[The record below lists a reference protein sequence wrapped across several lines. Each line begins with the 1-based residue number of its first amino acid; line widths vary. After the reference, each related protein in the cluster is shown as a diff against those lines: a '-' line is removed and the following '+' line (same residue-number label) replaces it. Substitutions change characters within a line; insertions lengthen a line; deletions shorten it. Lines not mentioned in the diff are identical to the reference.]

1 LGGSILNPPQEH
13 GDFVLSCRVALPSG
27 FRVADVLAFHR
38 RDPQAVAERVDADAV
53 QKGLRWGGGAA
64 RLTIRFHASHAD
76 AELAVDRRA
85 ETVSDL
91 LETLVGRMLGLAQ
104 PVEEFESL
112 HRGHPQIGG
121 LIARQSG
128 LRVPLTATPFEAL
141 TWAVTGQQIS
151 VLAAVAARRKLILL
165 AGGTHSSGLACYPD
179 ASRIVGLDE
188 TVLRAAGFSQ
198 TKARTLLTLSR
209 LVVDGELPLDDW
221 VAAPPVEEIRTRLL
235 AVKGIGPWTVNYALL
250 RGFGWL
256 DGSLHGDAAV
266 RRGMQIL
273 LGLEDRVSADQTRDW
288 LAGFSPWRAL
298 VGAHLWALKSAQA

>member
-1 LGGSILNPPQEH
+1 MGATPEDASL
-13 GDFVLSCRVALPSG
+13 DLSCRVALPPG

-38 RDPQAVAERVDADAV
+38 RDPQAVAERVEAEALS
-53 QKGLRWGGGAA
+53 KGLRWGGCAA
-64 RLTIRFHASHAD
+64 RLAIRFAADHAE
-76 AELAVDRRA
+76 AELAADGSPGAAA
-85 ETVSDL
+85 EP

-104 PVEEFESL
+104 PVETFEAR
-112 HRGHPQIGG
+112 HRGHPQIGA
-121 LIARQSG
+121 LIRRQAG

-165 AGGTHSSGLACYPD
+165 AGGRHSSGLACYPD
-179 ASRIVGLDE
+179 AARVAALDE
-188 TVLRAAGFSQ
+188 AALRGAGFSQ
-198 TKARTLLTLSR
+198 AKARTLLDLGR
-209 LVVDGELPLDDW
+209 LVAAGELPLDDW

-266 RRGMQIL
+266 RRGLQRL
-273 LGLEDRVSADQTRDW
+273 LGVDEKVTADQARDW